1 MVSATDLNACAPQHA
16 LIHLD
21 AVSRTYPRGQVR
33 AAREVSLQIGS
44 QEYIAIT
51 GPSGSGK
58 STLLYLASGLDYPD
72 AGTAYFDGRA
82 PRTAAQWARLRATRI
97 GFVFQS
103 FHLIAS
109 LSAAE
114 NVEMPMLGVVAGE
127 KTRRERALSLLKR
140 VGLAE
145 RTAHRVADLSG
156 GEAQRV
162 AIARALA
169 NGPEVLLAD
178 EPTGN
183 LDSETAAQ
191 ILNLLEEVRE
201 HEHVSLVIVTH
212 DELIAARAA
221 RVIRL
226 RDGRIE
232 GEERRGE
239 AV

>member
-1 MVSATDLNACAPQHA
+1 MRD
-16 LIHLD
+16 
-21 AVSRTYPRGQVR
+21 
-33 AAREVSLQIGS
+33 VSLEIGS
-44 QEYIAIT
+44 GEYVAIT

-72 AGTAYFDGRA
+72 AGTAYFDGQA

-109 LSAAE
+109 LSAVE
-114 NVEMPMLGVVAGE
+114 NVEIPMLGVVAGE
-127 KTRRERALSLLKR
+127 KARKERALSLLKR
-140 VGLAE
+140 VGLGE

-183 LDSETAAQ
+183 LDTETAAQ
-191 ILNLLEEVRE
+191 ILNLLEELRE
-201 HEHVSLVIVTH
+201 REHVSLVIVTH
-212 DELIAARAA
+212 DEKIAARAT
-221 RVIRL
+221 RVVRL

-232 GEERRGE
+232 AEQRRGE
-239 AV
+239 SA